1 MLVQYSLKYYML
13 TVFGT
18 KLVRLG
24 NKKNGR
30 QLKIII
36 IKHKSKEK
44 LVNFCYLITSKKIM
58 QILC

>member
-1 MLVQYSLKYYML
+1 MLVQYSLKYYVL
-13 TVFGT
+13 TVFGI

-44 LVNFCYLITSKKIM
+44 QVNFFILLRVKK
-58 QILC
+58 